1 LITPVLDIR
10 NEGGSG
16 NGFCDGIDD
25 GDSVI
30 FTVLLTAG
38 GVDRSGVSEEGV
50 VVTVRMMIV

>member
-1 LITPVLDIR
+1 MLDIR

-16 NGFCDGIDD
+16 DGFCDGIDD

-30 FTVLLTAG
+30 FTVTAG